1 MLNKKNS
8 FFCFCKL
15 PTPSQRSKD
24 GPQPDAD
31 AVDDDGD
38 VAGDEDD
45 GVDVR
50 GDHLSAWWLQVN
62 NIVINIIAIIIMIII
77 IITISII
84 IITIIFLPGGFEKT
98 NFLTTHP
105 LKMLWQEYSKQGKYW
120 YLYRQDDPP
129 GVKIA
134 TVISSWYQW
143 IIFLVSVGISSW
155 GRSRW

>member
-45 GVDVR
+45 GVDVS
-50 GDHLSAWWLQVN
+50 GDHLPA
-62 NIVINIIAIIIMIII
+62 
-77 IITISII
+77 
-84 IITIIFLPGGFEKT
+84 
-98 NFLTTHP
+98 
-105 LKMLWQEYSKQGKYW
+105 
-120 YLYRQDDPP
+120 
-129 GVKIA
+129 
-134 TVISSWYQW
+134 
-143 IIFLVSVGISSW
+143 
-155 GRSRW
+155 